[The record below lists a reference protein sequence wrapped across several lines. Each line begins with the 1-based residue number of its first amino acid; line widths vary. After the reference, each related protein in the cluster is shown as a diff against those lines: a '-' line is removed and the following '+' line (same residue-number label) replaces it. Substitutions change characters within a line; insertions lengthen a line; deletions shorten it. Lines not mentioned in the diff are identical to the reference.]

1 MKSYFKYSA
10 VCTVAALIIAAP
22 PSHGGQVSQNVSL
35 PANTSVTVTET
46 DCHNSGGP
54 QVTLEGVIKLGSVC
68 AKVTLSNN
76 AKGTHTTTVQKEY
89 TVSLAL
95 ENSITIPKQPVRGGV
110 GGNPHIWLQ
119 FTNTGGGGLSE
130 EIYLGRCVQ
139 GLNVSRQL
147 VTQALLNAL
156 VETSECTNKK
166 GPFITLGGEMVLS
179 GLNAKII
186 FRNNAKGT
194 HTADATTNVS
204 LIAEGTKIVLP
215 KQPSRGGVGGNPLIS
230 VQFVDCKT
238 GAALGDAVQLGRCN
252 QL

>member
-1 MKSYFKYSA
+1 MKSHLKHSA
-10 VCTVAALIIAAP
+10 VCTIIAFVIAAP
-22 PSHGGQVSQNVSL
+22 AMRAGQVSQNVSL
-35 PANTSVTVTET
+35 SANTNVTVTEA

-54 QVTLEGVIKLGSVC
+54 QVTLEGAIKLGSVC

-95 ENSITIPKQPVRGGV
+95 EKSITIPKQPVRGGV
-110 GGNPHIWLQ
+110 GGNPHIWIQ
-119 FTNTGGGGLSE
+119 FTNKGGGALSE

-147 VTQALLNAL
+147 VTEALLNAI
-156 VETSECTNKK
+156 VEASECSNKK

-179 GLNAKII
+179 GMDAKII

-194 HTADATTNVS
+194 HTAEATTSVS

-215 KQPSRGGVGGNPLIS
+215 KQPSQGGVGGNPLIT

-238 GAALGDAVQLGRCN
+238 GAKLGDPVQLGRCN